1 MITKSELNAINRTE
15 AINTLATP
23 VVTYSFNIVD
33 WKMEEIRKLDRK
45 TRKLLTMERMHHPRA
60 DVDRM
65 YLPRNKGGR
74 GLIQLEIA
82 YKTATIGLDAY
93 LNATK
98 NDPLLVIA
106 KEHEKA
112 KKKYS
117 VASQATV
124 FRRELN
130 LPEVLEAENEVPTVY
145 ARNVKQKAKHQA
157 QVQLKQKW
165 EDKSM
170 HGQYPKRVNEK
181 DVDHQLTNQWLKSG
195 GLKSET
201 EGFIIAAQDQ
211 AIKTNYYRRNI
222 LNDGT
227 DPMCGYACGQY
238 QETIDHIVAGCPELA
253 KTEYLHRHDKAAS
266 YLHWNICKELN
277 INVEEKWYEHEPQTV
292 TERDNIT
299 ILWDMLIQTDPQS

>member
-1 MITKSELNAINRTE
+1 MKEGDGIQHAKMEEKIKKEYYRRIQMVTKSELNAINRTE

-33 WKMEEIRKLDRK
+33 WKLEQIRKLDRK
-45 TRKLLTMERMHHPRA
+45 TRKLLTMERMHHPIA

-106 KEHEKA
+106 KEHEKD

-124 FRRELN
+124 
-130 LPEVLEAENEVPTVY
+130 
-145 ARNVKQKAKHQA
+145 
-157 QVQLKQKW
+157 
-165 EDKSM
+165 
-170 HGQYPKRVNEK
+170 
-181 DVDHQLTNQWLKSG
+181 
-195 GLKSET
+195 
-201 EGFIIAAQDQ
+201 
-211 AIKTNYYRRNI
+211 
-222 LNDGT
+222 
-227 DPMCGYACGQY
+227 
-238 QETIDHIVAGCPELA
+238 
-253 KTEYLHRHDKAAS
+253 
-266 YLHWNICKELN
+266 
-277 INVEEKWYEHEPQTV
+277 
-292 TERDNIT
+292 
-299 ILWDMLIQTDPQS
+299 